1 MNSYS
6 TASAPT
12 RRTFLKGVAA
22 LAGVGVVDQISA
34 RAANPQ
40 HRLKLGFD
48 NFAVRDMK
56 WNAVQLI
63 EYGAKLK
70 VDSIFITDFGPFEKR
85 DDASLGEIR
94 KRAEDQGMQIQL
106 GSWSICP
113 TAKSFRKDWG
123 TAEEHLRLGLRMA
136 KALGSPVFRVIL
148 GNGDD
153 RKSAGGIE
161 ARIEDTVAVCRACRN
176 QSLDSGVKIAVENHA
191 GDMQARE
198 LVTLIEAAGRD
209 YVGANLD
216 SGNACWTMEDPLRN
230 LEILGPYVLTTSLR
244 DSMIWEY
251 EKGVAVQWTAMGE
264 GIVDF
269 KSFFEH
275 FIRVCPN
282 APVHIETISGFT
294 RRLALFENEFWTHWP
309 KMEARDLARFMALA
323 KKGKAIPEFRA
334 PNPQAGQEYQK
345 GEIERSIAYCKNT
358 LGLGR
363 RM

>member
-1 MNSYS
+1 MPQLAAAATPANVRFGIDLFSVRS
-6 TASAPT
+6 SGWTAFQHLDYCAKWKAKVVHFSEIRFMGSLEPDH
-12 RRTFLKGVAA
+12 LKKVRAHAAA
-22 LAGVGVVDQISA
+22 LGIEIE
-34 RAANPQ
+34 
-40 HRLKLGFD
+40 LGM
-48 NFAVRDMK
+48 R
-56 WNAVQLI
+56 
-63 EYGAKLK
+63 
-70 VDSIFITDFGPFEKR
+70 
-85 DDASLGEIR
+85 
-94 KRAEDQGMQIQL
+94 
-106 GSWSICP
+106 SICP
-113 TAKSFRKDWG
+113 TSKAFDPAQG
-123 TAEEHLRLGLRMA
+123 TAEQQLTKMIDSA
-136 KALGSPVFRVIL
+136 KLVGSPIVRCFLGSMADR
-148 GNGDD
+148 GNGKPGSPTIEQNMENTVTVLKAV
-153 RKSAGGIE
+153 RSRALEAGI
-161 ARIEDTVAVCRACRN
+161 
-176 QSLDSGVKIAVENHA
+176 KIAVENHA